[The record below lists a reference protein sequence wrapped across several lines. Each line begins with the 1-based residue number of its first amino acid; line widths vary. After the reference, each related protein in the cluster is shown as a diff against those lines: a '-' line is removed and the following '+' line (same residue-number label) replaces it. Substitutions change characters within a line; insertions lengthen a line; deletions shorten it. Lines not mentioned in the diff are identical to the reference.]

1 MASGDEERAGKWHL
15 RVYQPSESKV
25 VPMNYEV
32 KIRVNGFVS
41 YVNVTAN
48 SVSQA
53 HQLIRAQYG
62 NSATILGTTR
72 K

>member
-1 MASGDEERAGKWHL
+1 ME
-15 RVYQPSESKV
+15 
-25 VPMNYEV
+25 YEV
-32 KIRVNGFVS
+32 KIRINGFVS

-53 HQLIRAQYG
+53 QQIVRAQYG
-62 NSATILGTTR
+62 AAVDVLGTTR